1 MHIQT
6 FLQREQ
12 LGIDLLSLRVESL
25 DPVDHASECRAD
37 AFGNLAGRFRSVLR
51 AILRHAHSSTID
63 KPIHEYTLAFLLDR
77 VLGAAIMGSTMTATS
92 RCLVATLGGLLCLA
106 PTVAPGQPRNQT
118 APHTAWGDPDLR
130 GIWDYWTFTP
140 LERPDEFDGRERL
153 TDEEVATVA
162 TEANAAALARDAA
175 APPGSVGAYGQA
187 VWTDR
192 ARATALTQ
200 SSLLVD
206 PSDGK
211 IPPLTPDATAATEAH
226 DKSGALPVRLRAN
239 GISADGPDY
248 RGVAERCLVGF
259 STGPPMLPGGYNNN
273 VQIFQVPGYV
283 VLLHEM
289 VHDVRVVPL
298 DDRPQLPSTIQQ
310 WLGSSRGHW
319 EGDTLVIETTN
330 FTNKTGAFNTTF
342 MSWGS
347 AENLRLTER
356 LTRVNAE
363 TVDYEF
369 TVNDPST
376 FARPFTGRFP
386 LNRTDAPLYEYA
398 CHEGNHG
405 MMNMLIGGRSEDR
418 THLP

>member
-1 MHIQT
+1 
-6 FLQREQ
+6 
-12 LGIDLLSLRVESL
+12 
-25 DPVDHASECRAD
+25 
-37 AFGNLAGRFRSVLR
+37 
-51 AILRHAHSSTID
+51 
-63 KPIHEYTLAFLLDR
+63 
-77 VLGAAIMGSTMTATS
+77 MGSTMTAMS
-92 RCLVATLGGLLCLA
+92 RYLVATLAGLIGLA
-106 PTVAPGQPRNQT
+106 PTVAPGQPGNQT
-118 APHTAWGDPDLR
+118 APRTAWGDPDLR

-153 TDEEVATVA
+153 TDEEAASVA
-162 TEANAAALARDAA
+162 TEGNAAALARDVA

-192 ARATALTQ
+192 SRATALTQ

-206 PSDGK
+206 PPDGK
-211 IPPLTPDATAATEAH
+211 IPPLTLEATVATEAH
-226 DKSGALPVRLRAN
+226 DSAGVPPVRSRAN
-239 GISADGPDY
+239 GISADGPDF
-248 RGVAERCLVGF
+248 RGTSERCLVGF
-259 STGPPMLPGGYNNN
+259 STGPPILPGGYNNN

-347 AENLRLTER
+347 AENVRLIER
-356 LTRVNAE
+356 LTRVSAE
-363 TVDYEF
+363 KVEYEF
-369 TVNDPST
+369 TVSDPST
-376 FARPFTGRFP
+376 FTRPFTGRFP

-405 MMNMLIGGRSEDR
+405 MTNMLTGGRSEDR
-418 THLP
+418 TDLP